1 MNDSREHWMSTEG
14 RRNLGVSGRRPQR
27 LLVSTF
33 IRQGTIHHTCV
44 TDREGARA
52 SGGVNLNKL
61 IKLNKKGCSTT
72 GVDTIVHFGSVGR
85 LQGLFER
92 SKAHPARG

>member
-1 MNDSREHWMSTEG
+1 MCVALIASQ
-14 RRNLGVSGRRPQR
+14 GVGGASGTY
-27 LLVSTF
+27 VW
-33 IRQGTIHHTCV
+33 TCV
-44 TDREGARA
+44 ACGFNFERA
-52 SGGVNLNKL
+52 GFLNSFFDSAFDTL
-61 IKLNKKGCSTT
+61 EGCSTT